1 MKKLNELLDK
11 LEKLTP
17 HVSGKI
23 EDYGK
28 GYMLQVVSAYKKGN
42 DLNIK
47 EDAKPGIYVND
58 SQDFKIIEILYE
70 NKKQKKEYDKQMFEL
85 LIEELENKIV
95 YVSCLSESKDSLMMQ
110 LFILE
115 EVTPF
120 KYTR

>member
-95 YVSCLSESKDSLMMQ
+95 YVSCLRESKDSLMMQ